1 MRMFED
7 TGKVLT
13 QINLTLLSEWKVLIL
28 SHAVYAKICIFADY
42 VSCVSNEFLPSLLS
56 NMIEI
61 FFFFFAF
68 MDAGYC
74 TDKHASSNNDAN
86 YKNLNVFQCGH
97 IHLF

>member
-1 MRMFED
+1 MFED

-61 FFFFFAF
+61 FFFFAF
-68 MDAGYC
+68 MDADYC